1 MSAGIYKLVYHH
13 GTLHW
18 LRWARRPRRIRRNPA
33 RRGGGGGWRGR
44 CRCIG
49 RHTGSDDNRLRFS
62 RVQPTLRHSSGALC
76 LITMAFARAG
86 VFERF
91 AEATLCI
98 LASGRSITRRPLL
111 GTSTSIVTDIH
122 VPLNLEKFALVWSTG
137 VEPARPP
144 SLLRGTPRGGANRP
158 CEGALSAGEG
168 RNMAILGVR
177 LAALGP
183 ACEG

>member
-1 MSAGIYKLVYHH
+1 MNAGTYNLVHHH

-18 LRWARRPRRIRRNPA
+18 LRWARRA
-33 RRGGGGGWRGR
+33 
-44 CRCIG
+44 
-49 RHTGSDDNRLRFS
+49 DVL
-62 RVQPTLRHSSGALC
+62 
-76 LITMAFARAG
+76 
-86 VFERF
+86 ERF

-98 LASGRSITRRPLL
+98 LASSRSRTRRLLL
-111 GTSTSIVTDIH
+111 GTSTRSLPLVTDIH

-158 CEGALSAGEG
+158 CEGALSASAG
-168 RNMAILGVR
+168 RNMAMLGVR